1 MNLKFYKG
9 PTKPTNIST
18 GSIWFNTSK
27 KRIELIT
34 SGTTSEIY
42 GGEINTVSYNNN
54 ILEINK
60 IDGSSVTVDV
70 SSLTSIPE
78 IENSLASKLNKIKI
92 NGTEYNSVNLNFKS
106 GNGVKLA
113 AGSDT
118 IGPFISISSFPF
130 TDTEITEGVISAE
143 HLPSSSS
150 SSPRIIEISNLYEL
164 KSLVTYDELITNFNN
179 PVTYILWKST
189 YSSSQ
194 KAFLYILNSYTVYN
208 NSGRTTA
215 YFSNLYNPSGE
226 GIYIIFQGG
235 SSSWTV
241 SSASTY
247 LSDMVT
253 SIGGSSGQIE
263 LNTGLSID
271 SSGLSITPATNYT
284 IGGVKPG
291 TGLEV
296 ESDGTLNCTA
306 EEYTLPIAT
315 SSGLGG
321 IKVGSDLIIDSY
333 GVLSFD
339 SSKLDAYATKTDVED
354 TYVTKDSYNTNNTT
368 INTSIKNLN
377 DDIQI
382 ASLHISSIHSDI
394 KNINT
399 SITGI
404 NSDIDDINSDI
415 TSINT
420 NLWSYAKK
428 SDIPSALPN
437 PGQLTIKQQDGNIT
451 SSETTYTGS
460 DDVSITFNYETWTFE
475 LTDGSVSKKVC
486 INK

>member
-1 MNLKFYKG
+1 MV
-9 PTKPTNIST
+9 
-18 GSIWFNTSK
+18 
-27 KRIELIT
+27 
-34 SGTTSEIY
+34 
-42 GGEINTVSYNNN
+42 GEINTVSYNNN

-150 SSPRIIEISNLYEL
+150 SPRIIEISNLYEL

-194 KAFLYILNSYTVYN
+194 KAFLYILNSYTAYN
-208 NSGRTTA
+208 NSRRTTA

-226 GIYIIFQGG
+226 GIYIIFQEGE
-235 SSSWTV
+235 SSWTT
-241 SSASTY
+241 SYANTY
-247 LSDMVT
+247 LNDMVK
-253 SIGGSSGQIE
+253 SIGGSSGQTE

-296 ESDGTLNCTA
+296 ESDGTLNCA
-306 EEYTLPIAT
+306 ASEYTLPIAT

-321 IKVGSDLIIDSY
+321 IKVGSDLTIDSY

-382 ASLHISSIHSDI
+382 ASLHISSINSDI

-404 NSDIDDINSDI
+404 NSDIDGVKTNV
-415 TSINT
+415 TRINT

-475 LTDGSVSKKVC
+475 LTDGMVSKKVC